1 MCGGSGIG
9 VAEASEPCCVV
20 QSMTTA
26 EIARLVQG
34 ELIGD
39 PDLEI
44 VSGHALERAT
54 SDQLAFWDRRPGERD
69 MPTTQAGCVIADD
82 RAQAGDRAVIRV
94 AEPRRAFAR
103 AMRALI
109 GARRIVGSVDPSA
122 RVDAA
127 AHLGEQVQ
135 VGPFAVI
142 ESGAI
147 VGSRSVIGAHAFVA
161 GDARLGIECRLE
173 PGAKVY
179 GNVRLGD
186 RVVLYAGAVVGADGF
201 GLVLEADHYEQFPQV
216 GGVQV
221 GNDVE
226 IGANSCVDRGALDDT
241 RIGDG
246 TKLDNLV
253 HIGHN
258 CQIGRHVVMAA
269 QVGLSG
275 GVTVEDY
282 AVLGGQAG
290 IGDRARIGAR
300 VKLGGQAGLL
310 PGKYLAPDIAY
321 WGTPARPLREEL
333 GRQALV
339 SRLPKLVEEISGL
352 RRRVRELESS

>member
-1 MCGGSGIG
+1 
-9 VAEASEPCCVV
+9 
-20 QSMTTA
+20 MTTA

-39 PDLEI
+39 PELEI
-44 VSGHALERAT
+44 VSGHALERAAE
-54 SDQLAFWDRRPGERD
+54 DQLAFWDRRPGERD
-69 MPTTQAGCVIADD
+69 MPPTQAGCVIADD
-82 RAQAGDRAVIRV
+82 RARSDDRAVIRV
-94 AEPRRAFAR
+94 ADPRRAFAK

-109 GARRIVGSVDPSA
+109 GARRIVGSIDPSA
-122 RVDAA
+122 RVDPSAQ
-127 AHLGEQVQ
+127 LGDQVQ
-135 VGPFAVI
+135 VGQYAVI
-142 ESGAI
+142 EAGVI
-147 VGSRSVIGAHAFVA
+147 IGSRSAIGPHAHVA
-161 GDARLGIECRLE
+161 SGASLGIECRLE
-173 PGAKVY
+173 PGATVY
-179 GNVRLGD
+179 GNARLGD
-186 RVVLYAGAVVGADGF
+186 RVVLYAGAVVGSDGF
-201 GLVLEADHYEQFPQV
+201 GLVMEGDHYEQFPQV
-216 GGVQV
+216 GGVQI
-221 GNDVE
+221 GDDVE

-258 CQIGRHVVMAA
+258 CQVGRHVVMAA

-275 GVTVEDY
+275 GVVVEDY

-310 PGKYLAPDIAY
+310 PGKYLAPDMAY

-352 RRRVRELESS
+352 QRRVRELESS

>member
-1 MCGGSGIG
+1 
-9 VAEASEPCCVV
+9 
-20 QSMTTA
+20 MTTA

-34 ELIGD
+34 ELVGD

-54 SDQLAFWDRRPGERD
+54 ADQLAFWDRRPGERD
-69 MPTTQAGCVIADD
+69 MPPTQAGCVIADD
-82 RAQAGDRAVIRV
+82 RARSDDRAVIRV
-94 AEPRRAFAR
+94 ADPRRAFAR

-109 GARRIVGSVDPSA
+109 GARRIVGSIDPSA
-122 RVDAA
+122 RVDPSAQ
-127 AHLGEQVQ
+127 LGDQVQ
-135 VGPFAVI
+135 VGPYAVI
-142 ESGAI
+142 EAGVI
-147 VGSRSVIGAHAFVA
+147 IGSRSVIGPHAFVA
-161 GDARLGIECRLE
+161 SGASLGIECRLE
-173 PGAKVY
+173 PGATVY
-179 GNVRLGD
+179 GNARLGD
-186 RVVLYAGAVVGADGF
+186 RVVLYASAVVGSDGF
-201 GLVLEADHYEQFPQV
+201 GLVMEGDHYEQFPQV
-216 GGVQV
+216 GGVQI
-221 GNDVE
+221 GDDVE

-258 CQIGRHVVMAA
+258 CQVGRHVVMAA

-275 GVTVEDY
+275 GVVVEDY

-310 PGKYLAPDIAY
+310 PGKYLAPDMAY

-339 SRLPKLVEEISGL
+339 GRLPKLVEEISGL
-352 RRRVRELESS
+352 QRRVRELESS